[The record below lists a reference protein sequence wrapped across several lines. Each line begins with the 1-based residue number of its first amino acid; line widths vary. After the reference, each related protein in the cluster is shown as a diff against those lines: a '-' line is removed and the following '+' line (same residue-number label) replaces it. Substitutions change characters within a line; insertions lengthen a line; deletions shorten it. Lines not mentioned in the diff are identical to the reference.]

1 MLKQQLNN
9 RCMLTALNG
18 ARYFAYGFYA
28 FAQFAGLAGN
38 ANTEAATA

>member
-1 MLKQQLNN
+1 MSKQQLNN
-9 RCMLTALNG
+9 RCMMTALNS
-18 ARYFAYGFYA
+18 ARYFAYVFYA

>member
-1 MLKQQLNN
+1 MSKQQLNN
-9 RCMLTALNG
+9 RCMLAALNG